1 MVEESIDSAVQIA
14 EEAVRKKEAEKASIA
29 WARAAVLAVGSGVA
43 AAEKKIAKKGAEEA
57 AAKKKAEEAAAKK
70 KNEEEAAALRK
81 AAEDAVAKERATD
94 ATPVPEN
101 EPIVA
106 ATDRISPSQLL
117 DFKKIYIEKGSE
129 TMMIPSKWP
138 APKWFCEVIGTRNYH
153 GSVKFLV
160 SDELS
165 SMIGHHSG
173 NVMTSYVFAKRLW
186 AFMSW
191 LPLNEVY
198 FVPSEK
204 FAVNLLGNERPE
216 TVNWEAFRSHL
227 KEHVYFKSSHV
238 GVFSGRKLRM

>member
-1 MVEESIDSAVQIA
+1 MI
-14 EEAVRKKEAEKASIA
+14 
-29 WARAAVLAVGSGVA
+29 
-43 AAEKKIAKKGAEEA
+43 
-57 AAKKKAEEAAAKK
+57 
-70 KNEEEAAALRK
+70 
-81 AAEDAVAKERATD
+81 
-94 ATPVPEN
+94 
-101 EPIVA
+101 
-106 ATDRISPSQLL
+106 
-117 DFKKIYIEKGSE
+117 
-129 TMMIPSKWP
+129 IPSKWP

-191 LPLNEVY
+191 LPLNEVC

-216 TVNWEAFRSHL
+216 
-227 KEHVYFKSSHV
+227 HVYFKSSHV
-238 GVFSGRKLRM
+238 GVLVEEN